1 MGHQRVKDK
10 CFVEVPERIVQFNK
24 DFLEACPS
32 AEILIKAEGG
42 MSICEFLD
50 SKTAAEQGGEPA
62 SAENVALQEAME
74 VASPQNN
81 GPTIDNTSAPMCGCF
96 GMN

>member
-1 MGHQRVKDK
+1 
-10 CFVEVPERIVQFNK
+10 VEVPGRIVQFNK

-32 AEILIKAEGG
+32 AEILTKAEGG

-50 SKTAAEQGGEPA
+50 SKIAAEQGGEPV
-62 SAENVALQEAME
+62 SAENAALQEAME
-74 VASPQNN
+74 VEAAKEVVSPQNN

-96 GMN
+96 